1 MLLINNLLRRVLM
14 SISTFKAIPIAAI
27 VSSFVLLSGCS
38 SPQEKAADSQVEINE
53 RKMEIV
59 DRYEACIEKAET
71 AEDQAT
77 CEQQLKAAEGL

>member
-1 MLLINNLLRRVLM
+1 MNVT
-14 SISTFKAIPIAAI
+14 TFKALFIAATI
-27 VSSFVLLSGCS
+27 SSFVFLAGCS
-38 SPQEKAADSQVEINE
+38 SPEKKAAKSQVEINE

-59 DRYEACIEKAET
+59 DRYEACIKKAET